1 MTTAQQDVVLPA
13 RTAWLIAAILLPPLG
28 VFLARGI
35 TPAFWLTVGATL
47 IGWLPGAVIALVLL
61 LAPNRLPI
69 R

>member
-1 MTTAQQDVVLPA
+1 MTAAQQDVVGQA
-13 RTAWLIAAILLPPLG
+13 KAAWLIAAILLPPLG

-35 TPAFWLTVGATL
+35 TPAFWLTVVAT
-47 IGWLPGAVIALVLL
+47 IFGWLPGVAIALVFL